1 MSAEATWQPV
11 ERIRL
16 SRSSDGLG
24 SLVLARPALAAVRAH
39 FPEAVVETPGPS
51 AAAMIVADLGVTLV
65 PAGAAHTEDVLRIDI
80 DAPGPPRRSREHVN
94 DRYQRTLGAAL
105 GTAPDHAAAGLAHLT
120 GIVRRH
126 GAVIV
131 HATSRVPS
139 RRWSGFASVARCLLE
154 RGHRVV
160 LVGHRNDA
168 SALAAVARDGGV
180 AAEDNLVGRTDL
192 PSLLRLVAGAP
203 LVVSG
208 DTAIGHL
215 ATALG
220 TPSVRVMR
228 RSAAAERAPKSGPHS
243 VLRNAHIDAVPA
255 VTVVETC
262 LMRLDR
268 GA

>member
-1 MSAEATWQPV
+1 MSAEVTWQPV
-11 ERIRL
+11 ERVRL
-16 SRSSDGLG
+16 GRSSDGLG

-39 FPEAVVETPGPS
+39 FPDAVLETPGPP

-65 PAGAAHTEDVLRIDI
+65 SPAAEPAATALRIDI
-80 DAPGPPRRSREHVN
+80 DAPGPPRRSREHIH
-94 DRYQRTLGAAL
+94 DRYLRTLGAAL
-105 GTAPDHAAAGLAHLT
+105 GTAPDHGAAGLAHLIGT
-120 GIVRRH
+120 VRRH
-126 GAVIV
+126 GSVVV

-139 RRWSGFASVARCLLE
+139 RRWSGFASVARCLQE

-160 LVGHRNDA
+160 LVGHRHDA
-168 SALAAVARDGGV
+168 VAVGAVARDGGI
-180 AAEDNLVGRTDL
+180 AAQDNLVGRTDL
-192 PSLLRLVAGAP
+192 ASLLRLIAGAP

-228 RSAAAERAPKSGPHS
+228 RSSAAERAPKSGPHS
-243 VLRNAHIDAVPA
+243 VLRNAQIDAIPA